1 MMLHQIRSATIM
13 RSAVSRHCHRAARS
27 GSWHAVLLA
36 TALSASRAGSTA
48 AFSTMPIIA
57 WERHQH
63 HSSRPSHD
71 TRRWLSSKD
80 SVEKDPRESGKDPR
94 ESILQRTP
102 EQDKK
107 MVERTLDWLQ
117 RVVIGLNLC
126 PFADKPFKDGNV
138 HVEVIDGSDQVEI
151 LSRVLAE
158 CFVRQN
164 KPGTSLMVCPELFP
178 SNFDSFLEVYNMLQ
192 EGVLVE
198 HELTE
203 DLQVAPFHPFF
214 EFDGSGS
221 DGIDNYTNRSPYPI
235 FHILRE
241 EEVEHAVD
249 LLDGDAGKVWKRN
262 VRLLEELDSTFDRS
276 QVEQLMSGQPQEEEY
291 RKAVKAILR
300 KLKNSEE

>member
-1 MMLHQIRSATIM
+1 MMTRQIRSATTM
-13 RSAVSRHCHRAARS
+13 RSAISRHYHRAARS
-27 GSWHAVLLA
+27 GSWHALLLA

-48 AFSTMPIIA
+48 AFSTMPIA
-57 WERHQH
+57 WERQQH
-63 HSSRPSHD
+63 LSSSRPMHD
-71 TRRWLSSKD
+71 TRRWLSSKG
-80 SVEKDPRESGKDPR
+80 SEGKDPR
-94 ESILQRTP
+94 GSILKRTP
-102 EQDKK
+102 EQDKEI
-107 MVERTLDWLQ
+107 VERTLDWLQ

-126 PFADKPFKDGNV
+126 PFADKPFKDGNM

-151 LSRVLAE
+151 LARVLAE
-158 CFVRQN
+158 CFVRQS

-178 SNFDSFLEVYNMLQ
+178 SNFDAFLEVYNMLQ

-198 HELTE
+198 HEMTE

-241 EEVEHAVD
+241 EEVEVAVD

-262 VRLLEELDSTFDRS
+262 VRLLEELDSVFDRS
-276 QVEQLMSGQPQEEEY
+276 QVEQLMSGQPQEGEY
-291 RKAVKAILR
+291 REKVKAILR
-300 KLKNSEE
+300 KLKTSEE

>member
-1 MMLHQIRSATIM
+1 
-13 RSAVSRHCHRAARS
+13 
-27 GSWHAVLLA
+27 
-36 TALSASRAGSTA
+36 
-48 AFSTMPIIA
+48 MPIA
-57 WERHQH
+57 WEWQQH
-63 HSSRPSHD
+63 HASSRPKYD
-71 TRRWLSSKD
+71 TRRWLSSKQG
-80 SVEKDPRESGKDPR
+80 SGGKDAR
-94 ESILQRTP
+94 DSILKRTP
-102 EQDKK
+102 EQDKEI
-107 MVERTLDWLQ
+107 VERTLDWLQ

-126 PFADKPFKDGNV
+126 PFADKPFKDGNM

-151 LSRVLAE
+151 LARVLAE
-158 CFVRQN
+158 CFVRQS
-164 KPGTSLMVCPELFP
+164 KPGTSLMVVPELFP

-221 DGIDNYTNRSPYPI
+221 DGIDNFTNRSPYPI

-241 EEVEHAVD
+241 EEVEIAVD

-262 VRLLEELDSTFDRS
+262 VRLLEELDSVFDRS

-291 RKAVKAILR
+291 REKVKAILR
-300 KLKNSEE
+300 KLKTNEE